1 MSEWDWIG
9 RLCIHVGT
17 DACSTKLGKLR
28 VRVHDCN
35 IGIFLHDGYDW
46 ARTRKAIEDE
56 IKAVRKRLEK
66 IRQLLASGQK
76 ADESIEKTGTSSVLF
91 NSVYIGLDQ
100 SRENLDSAALIA
112 AIDEE
117 LEDLGGAE
125 TASQSSW
132 QSFPTAR
139 GGAGPG
145 AGSSRP
151 ITKTRLKGRRLARS
165 KRPQIEIALRG
176 VRAEVDVF
184 GPEDQV
190 ASRVN
195 ARAKSLEILDHIK
208 TSTWKKFLTEMKA
221 DSRGNI
227 RETDADMVRVELVA
241 VRPSLPNTEE
251 EYRLKV
257 SAGRKDT
264 ATLREG
270 EELRTGHD

>member
-1 MSEWDWIG
+1 
-9 RLCIHVGT
+9 
-17 DACSTKLGKLR
+17 
-28 VRVHDCN
+28 
-35 IGIFLHDGYDW
+35 
-46 ARTRKAIEDE
+46 
-56 IKAVRKRLEK
+56 
-66 IRQLLASGQK
+66 
-76 ADESIEKTGTSSVLF
+76 
-91 NSVYIGLDQ
+91 
-100 SRENLDSAALIA
+100 LIA

-195 ARAKSLEILDHIK
+195 ARVKSLEILDHIK